1 MYRIP
6 VLFLFLFI
14 ALFPTTASAADC
26 EFVHGFATL
35 RNLIGHE
42 IVGECL
48 ENEHYNAIGDS
59 NQQTTGGLLAWRKV
73 DNWTAFT
80 DGYRTW
86 INGPN
91 GLEQRLNTERFEWEQ
106 DPPAPAPEPTPV
118 PTSAP
123 VAVECP
129 DGDTV
134 RGLVSESLQ
143 ISGMR
148 GDLLKKWM
156 YQLSVGI
163 DSVEWACAW
172 FYYLGYGPDNKWVF
186 VNSYVTDQAY
196 RTDVWCTIY
205 PHLSNLNRQELHS
218 FLQSFQLATAASF
231 SFDRCQVTASVQPT
245 PRPQPTPT
253 PTPRPTPAPTQYID
267 PALAGVIR
275 ALQNPEYG
283 KVLHQALRESNVV
296 HVGYKDLAYLGY
308 SIASFKPT
316 LEGDQIFLGDS
327 VRNESVDA
335 KAAMLAHEIYHA
347 WFWATG
353 RHVRSV
359 EGCYEEEIQATRA
372 HAKWWYERFG
382 ESGKPRPSGEERK
395 FNAAVARWLE
405 GEIGDWIRAEELY
418 QTQCS
423 HEYYTN

>member
-1 MYRIP
+1 MP
-6 VLFLFLFI
+6 
-14 ALFPTTASAADC
+14 A
-26 EFVHGFATL
+26 
-35 RNLIGHE
+35 
-42 IVGECL
+42 

-59 NQQTTGGLLAWRKV
+59 NQQTTGGLLAWRKA

-118 PTSAP
+118 PTPAP

-143 ISGMR
+143 MSGMR

-196 RTDVWCTIY
+196 RTDEVH
-205 PHLSNLNRQELHS
+205 HLSALE
-218 FLQSFQLATAASF
+218 QSQSTGITLFSPVLSVTTSASF

-245 PRPQPTPT
+245 PRPQSTPT
-253 PTPRPTPAPTQYID
+253 PTPRPTPY
-267 PALAGVIR
+267 
-275 ALQNPEYG
+275 
-283 KVLHQALRESNVV
+283 LRST
-296 HVGYKDLAYLGY
+296 
-308 SIASFKPT
+308 SIP
-316 LEGDQIFLGDS
+316 
-327 VRNESVDA
+327 
-335 KAAMLAHEIYHA
+335 
-347 WFWATG
+347 
-353 RHVRSV
+353 
-359 EGCYEEEIQATRA
+359 
-372 HAKWWYERFG
+372 
-382 ESGKPRPSGEERK
+382 
-395 FNAAVARWLE
+395 RWLE
-405 GEIGDWIRAEELY
+405 ESVTAHRVRQGTAP
-418 QTQCS
+418 S
-423 HEYYTN
+423 AA

>member
-118 PTSAP
+118 PTPAP

-186 VNSYVTDQAY
+186 VKGI
-196 RTDVWCTIY
+196 IY
-205 PHLSNLNRQELHS
+205 ESKRNCQESL
-218 FLQSFQLATAASF
+218 
-231 SFDRCQVTASVQPT
+231 DRCLL
-245 PRPQPTPT
+245 
-253 PTPRPTPAPTQYID
+253 Y
-267 PALAGVIR
+267 
-275 ALQNPEYG
+275 
-283 KVLHQALRESNVV
+283 
-296 HVGYKDLAYLGY
+296 
-308 SIASFKPT
+308 
-316 LEGDQIFLGDS
+316 
-327 VRNESVDA
+327 
-335 KAAMLAHEIYHA
+335 
-347 WFWATG
+347 
-353 RHVRSV
+353 
-359 EGCYEEEIQATRA
+359 CY
-372 HAKWWYERFG
+372 
-382 ESGKPRPSGEERK
+382 
-395 FNAAVARWLE
+395 N
-405 GEIGDWIRAEELY
+405 
-418 QTQCS
+418 
-423 HEYYTN
+423 